1 MRMGIINLPEMEMFW
16 ARDKP
21 YSMPAFAMTMSRR
34 KFEALGKYFH
44 CFNCRALHKDNTDK
58 LVLIRPV
65 MEYIQAKCKTL
76 YVPQKNLSLDEG
88 MLKWKGR
95 LSIKVY
101 NPKKPIRYGMKF
113 FFLCESKSGYVL
125 DFSIYRGISSSLR
138 DTVFQLMGQHL
149 DKGYHI
155 YMDNYYN
162 SVEIAEELYS
172 RGTHCSGTLRITWRG
187 APKVLRNCVRH
198 KRLLRGDMDWRK
210 KDNTFVICW
219 QDIRCVTFVTTA
231 SNAATEPFIHKRRVK
246 KQGRYELEEQR
257 LQRPKAV
264 GDYIAYMGG
273 VDHFDQMINYYTFAR
288 RSRRWTKKTTL
299 YLLQVVLFN
308 SYVLYQK
315 YRPDRRS
322 KCLTFRQYHEEI
334 ATALLHFELAMW
346 PDSGGRIAHAPDIPV
361 EQRFDKP
368 PPRPSPPAGGDGVVA
383 GPAAAALPT
392 DAARPA
398 AHARLGSK
406 PDHPHR
412 LLPTGT
418 IVGGGVRVVHKHE
431 KLGGVRQQRMC
442 RVCSKNGY
450 RRDTVYQ
457 CSYCKVALCQV
468 TGECF
473 MKYHNLQ
480 QYWTP
485 CRSGDG
491 RRARV
496 PGRN

>member
-1 MRMGIINLPEMEMFW
+1 MKKTYDFHWIGCTVKDIAQYLGIVMWMGIINLPKMKMFW

-21 YSMPAFAMTMSRR
+21 FYSMPAFAMTMSRR

-44 CFNCRALHKDNTDK
+44 WFNRRALHKDNTDK

-76 YVPQKNLSLDEG
+76 YVSQKNLSLDEG

-95 LSIKVY
+95 LSIKLY
-101 NPKKPIRYGMKF
+101 NPQKTNKWRSPKNCTVEAVIVVALF
-113 FFLCESKSGYVL
+113 V
-125 DFSIYRGISSSLR
+125 SLGGVPLR
-138 DTVFQLMGQHL
+138 FYETVSDT
-149 DKGYHI
+149 
-155 YMDNYYN
+155 
-162 SVEIAEELYS
+162 
-172 RGTHCSGTLRITWRG
+172 R
-187 APKVLRNCVRH
+187 
-198 KRLLRGDMDWRK
+198 
-210 KDNTFVICW
+210 
-219 QDIRCVTFVTTA
+219 A
-231 SNAATEPFIHKRRVK
+231 SNAATESFIHKRRVK
-246 KQGRYELEEQR
+246 KQGRYELEEQH

-299 YLLQVVLFN
+299 YLLQVVLLN

-334 ATALLHFELAMW
+334 ATAILHFDLAMW
-346 PDSGGRIAHAPDIPV
+346 PDSGSRIAHAPDILV

-368 PPRPSPPAGGDGVVA
+368 PPRPSPPAGGYGVVA
-383 GPAAAALPT
+383 GPAAAAPPT
-392 DAARPA
+392 DTARPA

-418 IVGGGVRVVHKHE
+418 IVGGGVRVIHKHE

-473 MKYHNLQ
+473 VKYHNLQ

-485 CRSGDG
+485 RRSGDG